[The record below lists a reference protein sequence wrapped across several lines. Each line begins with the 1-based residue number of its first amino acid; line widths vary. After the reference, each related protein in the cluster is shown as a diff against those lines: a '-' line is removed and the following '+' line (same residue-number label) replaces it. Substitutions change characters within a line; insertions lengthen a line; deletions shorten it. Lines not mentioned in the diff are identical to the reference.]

1 MLRYF
6 FVEKRLAIWNTAKRF
21 CSFHTPCDLYL
32 PFLDS
37 NKERNKDFH
46 MYCFLMIL
54 IIKDYYINSEWRKPR
69 RQILDFKWLILFFLS
84 ADLRWNFFFSLQVA
98 IKFPLQQR
106 SVYCSALRLLVRP
119 ESLAEQNTKQTMENL
134 FIILL
139 KGL

>member
-1 MLRYF
+1 MRTIRDVVPKECMSKDISHIKIYSILNIYESLFEKSGNSIMLRYF

-54 IIKDYYINSEWRKPR
+54 ILKDYYINS
-69 RQILDFKWLILFFLS
+69 
-84 ADLRWNFFFSLQVA
+84 
-98 IKFPLQQR
+98 
-106 SVYCSALRLLVRP
+106 
-119 ESLAEQNTKQTMENL
+119 
-134 FIILL
+134 
-139 KGL
+139 